1 MLCGELATS
10 GETAK
15 RALMS
20 RARREQHHPHQPRR
34 RVLRSRLLG
43 MLACNERRRL
53 QFTVARAGIRKR
65 SASMLRRR
73 KRSAGSEAP
82 CCRRLHPPMP
92 ADRRH
97 ERCRRPCRYH
107 PINHRTMIL
116 LVQGTSAIMLRVW

>member
-53 QFTVARAGIRKR
+53 QFTV
-65 SASMLRRR
+65 
-73 KRSAGSEAP
+73 
-82 CCRRLHPPMP
+82 
-92 ADRRH
+92 
-97 ERCRRPCRYH
+97 
-107 PINHRTMIL
+107 
-116 LVQGTSAIMLRVW
+116 